1 LKTPV
6 SPALPD
12 WACRTG
18 SPKFFMI
25 FRQIFESD
33 TCTFSYLLACERTRR
48 TILID
53 PVAGDVEVYVEILH
67 RLGLRLLYTLETHVH
82 ADHVTGSGLLRE
94 RLGSKSV
101 VHRDAGARC
110 ADLLI
115 TDGIWLQIGELEIT
129 VRHTP
134 GHTTGCVSYCMND
147 RVFTGD
153 ALLIGGCGRT
163 DLQQGDAG
171 TLYDSV
177 HRQLFTLPPDT
188 LVYPGHDYNGNTVS
202 SIKQERARN
211 LRLGGDRGRDEFI
224 EIMRNLDLPYPRC
237 IEQALPANRECGLKG
252 RTAPDLD
259 DGVAPD

>member
-1 LKTPV
+1 
-6 SPALPD
+6 
-12 WACRTG
+12 
-18 SPKFFMI
+18 
-25 FRQIFESD
+25 
-33 TCTFSYLLACERTRR
+33 
-48 TILID
+48 
-53 PVAGDVEVYVEILH
+53 
-67 RLGLRLLYTLETHVH
+67 
-82 ADHVTGSGLLRE
+82 
-94 RLGSKSV
+94 
-101 VHRDAGARC
+101 
-110 ADLLI
+110 
-115 TDGIWLQIGELEIT
+115 
-129 VRHTP
+129 
-134 GHTTGCVSYCMND
+134 MND